1 MAEVQQVRMLNLQIQ
16 DDEIDTFASLITKLM
31 VASKQTGFKK
41 PFNEWERN
49 LIDNISTQ
57 LGLSKTEEC
66 SIDTS
71 KTDKTY

>member
-41 PFNEWERN
+41 PFNEWERA
-49 LIDNISTQ
+49 LIESISEQ

-66 SIDTS
+66 SIDIS